1 MNKKT
6 QDKVGDLAYDAATTL
21 LSSVPGFGPI
31 AAYIFSQLVQ
41 SPFEERREAWMK
53 SVTDNLMA
61 VEQRQNGFI
70 KGLKDDSEFLD
81 ILFQANNIAM
91 RNSQMSKLDALKNA
105 VINSAVKHDI
115 NYSIKL
121 MYLRLV
127 DELTPF
133 HFMVLK
139 FLNDPDKHFSENNIP
154 RVNYIISPFRTTL
167 SEASSEFKNNAGLIN
182 IVVKDLHRMG
192 LISIDNVD
200 TMSGNQ
206 GSVTTEF
213 GRNFIDFVD

>member
-1 MNKKT
+1 MDMRT
-6 QDKVGDLAYDAATTL
+6 QDKVGDLAYDAATAL
-21 LSSVPGFGPI
+21 LSAVPGFGPI

-61 VEQRQNGFI
+61 IEQRQSGFI
-70 KGLKDDSEFLD
+70 ESLKDNVEFLD

-91 RNSQMSKLDALKNA
+91 RNSQESKLVALKNA
-105 VINSAVKHDI
+105 VIHSATEFDI
-115 NYSIKL
+115 NYSVKL

-139 FLNDPDKHFSENNIP
+139 FLNDPDQHFIENNI
-154 RVNYIISPFRTTL
+154 RRTSYIISSFRTTL
-167 SEASSEFKNNAGLIN
+167 SEASPEFKKNANLIN
-182 IVVKDLHRMG
+182 IIVRDMNRMG

-206 GSVTTEF
+206 GSVSTAF
-213 GRNFIDFVD
+213 GKDFINFVN